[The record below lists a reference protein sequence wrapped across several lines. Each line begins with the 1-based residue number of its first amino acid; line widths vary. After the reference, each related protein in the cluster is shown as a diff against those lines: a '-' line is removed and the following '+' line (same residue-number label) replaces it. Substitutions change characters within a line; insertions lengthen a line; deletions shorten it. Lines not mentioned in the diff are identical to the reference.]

1 MYLMDSL
8 NMSLNLS
15 LILNLILIL
24 NLSLILNPPAGLSSD
39 RCSLRRASYITCEE
53 AGSN

>member
-15 LILNLILIL
+15 LILNLI
-24 NLSLILNPPAGLSSD
+24 LSLILNPPAGLSSD